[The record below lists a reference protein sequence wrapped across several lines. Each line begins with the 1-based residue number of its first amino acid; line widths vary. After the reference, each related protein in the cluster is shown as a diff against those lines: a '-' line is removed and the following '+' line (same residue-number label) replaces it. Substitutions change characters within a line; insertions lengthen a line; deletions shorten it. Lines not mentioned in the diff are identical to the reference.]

1 MGMGSVKKPG
11 LEDQLERI
19 RREDE
24 HKLLAWDISFSDF
37 VETEGYTSW
46 FNTLD
51 QSQEDVPKLESMV
64 GSDMVLVAYKR
75 PPKNIERLILHNL
88 GLDIDEPYEEQI
100 LLHRNVKGDIVNTL
114 RWIGKMRTDKYINLT
129 MKNNNI
135 RV

>member
-64 GSDMVLVAYKR
+64 GSEMVLVAYKR

>member
-64 GSDMVLVAYKR
+64 GSEMVLVAYKR
-75 PPKNIERLILHNL
+75 PPKNIERLILHTL